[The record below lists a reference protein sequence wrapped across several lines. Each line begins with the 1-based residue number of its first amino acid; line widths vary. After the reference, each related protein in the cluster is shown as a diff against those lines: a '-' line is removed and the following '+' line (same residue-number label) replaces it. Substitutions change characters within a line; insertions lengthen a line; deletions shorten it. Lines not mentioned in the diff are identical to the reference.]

1 MKRCAVYVHI
11 PFCAKKCA
19 YCDFA
24 SFPGVSAS
32 GRDAYVRALIAE
44 IEAFGAQERR
54 RADSVFFGGGTPTL
68 LSAGQLAEIL
78 SAIRRAFDVAADAE
92 ITVEANP
99 GTVDAEKLRLL
110 RSAGVNRLSF
120 GAQSADDGL
129 LRTLGRIHRWR
140 DVEAAV
146 RLARDVGF
154 DDVSVDLMYAL
165 PGQALEQWRDTLRR
179 AAALPISHISCYSL
193 ILEAGTPLFQAVTA
207 GELALPDEDAA
218 LEMHRITLPE
228 LRAFG
233 FERYEIS
240 NYAKAGH
247 ASRHNRVYWQ
257 RGDYAGF
264 GCAAHS
270 MVDGVRYSNPD
281 SLEAYMAGERRLEP
295 QALTARDALE
305 ETLMLTTRMAE
316 GIDLAAFERAFGVP
330 LAKRC
335 PRTLA
340 MLARNGA
347 ATLDGGRFRLTERGF
362 EVHSYIVEELVNE
375 WESGGE

>member
-1 MKRCAVYVHI
+1 MKNCAVYVHI

-24 SFPGVSAS
+24 SFPGVTAAEK
-32 GRDAYVRALIAE
+32 DAYVRALIAE

-54 RADSVFFGGGTPTL
+54 HADSVFFGGGTPTML
-68 LSAGQLAEIL
+68 TADQLTEIL
-78 SAIRRAFDVAADAE
+78 AAVRRAFDVAADAE

-99 GTVDAEKLRLL
+99 GTVDEGKLRTL
-110 RSAGVNRLSF
+110 RAAGVNRMSF

-129 LRTLGRIHRWR
+129 LRALGRIHRWQ
-140 DVEAAV
+140 DAV
-146 RLARDVGF
+146 DAVLLARDCGF

-165 PGQALEQWRDTLRR
+165 PGQTEALWRDTLRR

-193 ILEAGTPLFQAVTA
+193 ILEEGTPLHRAVVA
-207 GELALPDEDAA
+207 GEMALPDEDAA
-218 LEMHRITLPE
+218 LRMHRITLPE
-228 LRAFG
+228 LRQFG

-240 NYAKAGH
+240 NYAKPGH
-247 ASRHNRVYWQ
+247 ASRHNRVYWR

-270 MVDGVRYSNPD
+270 LVDGVRYSNPD
-281 SLEAYMAGERRLEP
+281 GLSAYMAGGRRLDV
-295 QALTARDALE
+295 QVLTAQDALE
-305 ETLMLTTRMAE
+305 EVLMLTTRMAE
-316 GIDLAAFERAFGVP
+316 GIDLTAFERQFGAS
-330 LAKRC
+330 LEARC

-340 MLARNGA
+340 MLRKNGA
-347 ATLDGGRFRLTERGF
+347 AAVDGGRFFLTERGF

-375 WESGGE
+375 WESGR